1 MAKSIFLIVIIF
13 MSLVAC
19 ESKNKPTED
28 GESLS
33 EKKKDDKN
41 KGNEDKLAEPKFVI
55 EPNRVLTMELDGMVC
70 SMGCG
75 GSIRKELNA
84 TGAIADCDFDFEDE
98 RTMDVA
104 TIQFD
109 KNKITADEI
118 VKIVSEINDGQFS
131 IGKTASEEFIAPPIV
146 KENNTSSRRTSDA
159 KIKVV
164 SSTSFRMPNIFDL
177 FSGLL
182 SF

>member
-1 MAKSIFLIVIIF
+1 MTKNLFVIALVSL
-13 MSLVAC
+13 SLVAC
-19 ESKNKPTED
+19 ESVNEQKED
-28 GESLS
+28 GKPLT
-33 EKKKDDKN
+33 EKNKDDKN
-41 KGNEDKLAEPKFVI
+41 ELAETEVVV
-55 EPNRVLTMELDGMVC
+55 EPNRILTMELDGMVC

-75 GSIRKELNA
+75 GSIRKGLNA

-98 RTMDVA
+98 RTTDVA

-118 VKIVSEINDGQFS
+118 VKIISELNDGQFS
-131 IGKTASEEFIAPPIV
+131 IGKTTSEDFVTAPTV
-146 KENNTSSRRTSDA
+146 KEEITSSHSTSDA

-164 SSTSFRMPNIFDL
+164 SSSSFRVPNIFDL

>member
-1 MAKSIFLIVIIF
+1 MTKSLFVIAIIS

-41 KGNEDKLAEPKFVI
+41 KGNEDKLAEPKVVV
-55 EPNRVLTMELDGMVC
+55 EPNRVLKMELDGMVC

-84 TGAIADCDFDFEDE
+84 YGSNC
-98 RTMDVA
+98 R
-104 TIQFD
+104 
-109 KNKITADEI
+109 
-118 VKIVSEINDGQFS
+118 
-131 IGKTASEEFIAPPIV
+131 
-146 KENNTSSRRTSDA
+146 
-159 KIKVV
+159 
-164 SSTSFRMPNIFDL
+164 L
-177 FSGLL
+177 
-182 SF
+182 